1 VIREAIDEDLSEADE
16 APKALPPARE

>member
-16 APKALPPARE
+16 APKALPPATG